1 MTDKTPDRVLAT
13 TGLYP
18 RFVGDWSEGEWL
30 PVHPEEQVAC
40 YRVEYVRADLH
51 AAVVAERDQ
60 LKGTMKSAFEE
71 GFTMAASLTPHVHET
86 LRNKDAA
93 WKTSKSRKALEKRHG

>member
-60 LKGTMKSAFEE
+60 LKAAMKEIMCDSLDVS
-71 GFTMAASLTPHVHET
+71 TRILAA
-86 LRNKDAA
+86 
-93 WKTSKSRKALEKRHG
+93 KALEKNDG

>member
-60 LKGTMKSAFEE
+60 LK
-71 GFTMAASLTPHVHET
+71 AALKEIMCDSLDVSTRI
-86 LRNKDAA
+86 LAA
-93 WKTSKSRKALEKRHG
+93 QALENCQCLIMEYYNDPELAKFAFS